1 MNLYLLSLHAPV
13 PKENKFT
20 DYLIFRQALYK
31 VLFQHLIGVAVA
43 GAAESLPV
51 AGPANL
57 VLSLGD
63 TVLVINNLDTED
75 RVELAATAAVA
86 YIADKILITAAA
98 NLFVKHKRVSI
109 KRTLYIIYKQA
120 TKKKK
125 KKLKS

>member
-1 MNLYLLSLHAPV
+1 M
-13 PKENKFT
+13 
-20 DYLIFRQALYK
+20 
-31 VLFQHLIGVAVA
+31 
-43 GAAESLPV
+43 

-98 NLFVKHKRVSI
+98 NLFIKHKRVSM
-109 KRTLYIIYKQA
+109 KCASCVIYK
-120 TKKKK
+120 
-125 KKLKS
+125 